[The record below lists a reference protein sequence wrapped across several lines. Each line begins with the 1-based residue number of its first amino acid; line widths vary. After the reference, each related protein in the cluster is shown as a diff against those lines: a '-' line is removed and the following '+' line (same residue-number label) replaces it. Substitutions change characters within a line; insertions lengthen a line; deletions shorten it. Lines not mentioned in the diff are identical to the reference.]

1 MQVDQLVSRYLARD
15 LPEQSARQ
23 RFFTHSI
30 APLQLLYQRRRP
42 ERSVAYQVVQQNLET
57 WLALRRA
64 GGLDAGAGWVIDQ
77 VPAHVERD
85 LRKYLECDTLAH
97 GFARAKFYSWRLGRH
112 GKKAGVCEIYSRYS
126 GRCPRARAYSI

>member
-1 MQVDQLVSRYLARD
+1 MQVDQLVSRYLAID
-15 LPEQSARQ
+15 LPEHSARQ

-64 GGLDAGAGWVIDQ
+64 GGLDAGADWVVDP

-85 LRKYLECDTLAH
+85 LRKYMECDILAH
-97 GFARAKFYSWRLGRH
+97 GFVR
-112 GKKAGVCEIYSRYS
+112 
-126 GRCPRARAYSI
+126 

>member
-1 MQVDQLVSRYLARD
+1 MQVDQLVSRYLAMD

-57 WLALRRA
+57 WLALRSVDWCGSGECA
-64 GGLDAGAGWVIDQ
+64 GTAVIRRI
-77 VPAHVERD
+77 VIERD
-85 LRKYLECDTLAH
+85 DFIAAL
-97 GFARAKFYSWRLGRH
+97 
-112 GKKAGVCEIYSRYS
+112 
-126 GRCPRARAYSI
+126 